1 MDEFEQRFPEFL
13 NKVRDTSA
21 IFGTDE
27 GRVLDTL
34 KGIKNES
41 TNSKWNATNFWNAVD
56 VLPAVGGIFKTA
68 NIIDKS
74 IAAAG
79 AKSVLSRSVA
89 NAAITA
95 GPSPLV
101 SNGTTASTITAGA
114 FTKYNIPTGASAL
127 TDKFL
132 AQAEAVREAVKKI
145 PTGELNSQE
154 EILKAV
160 DDTVKAVDDS
170 YKRHS
175 VIEHNV
181 SNLASLS

>member
-1 MDEFEQRFPEFL
+1 MEEFEQKFPEFIQ
-13 NKVRDTSA
+13 KVKDTSA

-34 KGIKNES
+34 RGIRNES
-41 TNSKWNATNFWNAVD
+41 TNSRWNATNAWNAVD
-56 VLPAVGGIFKTA
+56 VLPAVGAVFKGA
-68 NIIDKS
+68 GVIDKA
-74 IAAAG
+74 IATAG
-79 AKSVLSRSVA
+79 AKSTLSKAVST
-89 NAAITA
+89 AAITA

-101 SNGTTASTITAGA
+101 STGTTSSVITAGA
-114 FTKYNIPTGASAL
+114 FAKYNIPTGASAL

-170 YKRHS
+170 YKRYS
-175 VIEHNV
+175 VIEQIV
-181 SNLASLS
+181 S